1 MWEARKGELEG
12 RIAMRGPA
20 ALVALSIGCLWQ
32 AQTPI
37 RVDVNQAESPF
48 RVNVNLVSVAF
59 SVRDENGRLVTD
71 LSKED
76 FDVLEDAAPQEIAFF
91 ARSADVPLE
100 LALVVDFSGSQEHS
114 LKQHHKDLQL
124 FLKEVL
130 GPRDRAFL
138 VCFGNFVRL
147 VSDSSSDADVLIQR
161 MHMFE
166 EGERRFP
173 QIGPPERR
181 ELGTA
186 FYDAIYYPVTEKL
199 AKAESGRRA
208 LLMFSDGEDNSSSHN
223 MMETVEASQ
232 AADVLFYA
240 IRYTERVRGGPT
252 ARNRYG
258 TSVMDRVARET
269 GGMHYDAAKTDL
281 RTTFRQIGEELRLS
295 YELAYHSSNAVKDG
309 SFRKIVI
316 RPKRAGLT
324 VRAKTGYFAR

>member
-1 MWEARKGELEG
+1 M
-12 RIAMRGPA
+12 
-20 ALVALSIGCLWQ
+20 ALVIGCLLQ
-32 AQTPI
+32 AQAPI
-37 RVDVNQAESPF
+37 RVEVNQAQLPF
-48 RVNVNLVSVAF
+48 RVSVNLVSVAF
-59 SVRDENGRLVTD
+59 SVHDERGGLVTD

-76 FDVLEDAAPQEIAFF
+76 FDVFEDAVPQEIAFF

-138 VCFGNFVRL
+138 VCFGNFIRL
-147 VSDSSSDADVLIQR
+147 VSDSSSDAEVLIEG
-161 MHMFE
+161 MHRFE
-166 EGERRFP
+166 AGARNFP
-173 QIGPPERR
+173 ELGPSERR

-186 FYDAIYYPVTEKL
+186 FYDAIFYPVAEKL
-199 AKAESGRRA
+199 AKTEGGRRA

-223 MMETVEASQ
+223 MMETIEASQ
-232 AADVLFYA
+232 AADVLIYA

-269 GGMHYDAAKTDL
+269 GGTHYDAAKTDL

-295 YELAYHSSNAVKDG
+295 YELAYHSSNSAKDG
-309 SFRKIVI
+309 NFRKIAI

-324 VRAKTGYFAR
+324 VRAKTGYVAR